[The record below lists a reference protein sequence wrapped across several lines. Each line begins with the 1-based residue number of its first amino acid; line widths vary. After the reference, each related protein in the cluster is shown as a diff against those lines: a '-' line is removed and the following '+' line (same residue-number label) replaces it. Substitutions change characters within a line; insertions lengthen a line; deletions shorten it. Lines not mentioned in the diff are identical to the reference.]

1 MIIVELFLRSLV
13 NLYGRHVVVYSDGGT
28 WYPEACTSLGIKHR
42 LHLSFEKCIV
52 ERAME
57 YVKDRTENFDDYYP
71 YIKKEE
77 EEEDCNPS
85 HVYQWMVL
93 FLFMYNTVTKSHIKF
108 SKINE
113 LIGGE
118 NP

>member
-1 MIIVELFLRSLV
+1 
-13 NLYGRHVVVYSDGGT
+13 
-28 WYPEACTSLGIKHR
+28 
-42 LHLSFEKCIV
+42 
-52 ERAME
+52 ME

-71 YIKKEE
+71 CIKKEE
-77 EEEDCNPS
+77 EDCNLS

-93 FLFMYNTVTKSHIKF
+93 FLFMHNTVTKSNIKF

-113 LIGGE
+113 LLGGE

>member
-1 MIIVELFLRSLV
+1 MIVVELFLRSLV
-13 NLYGRHVVVYSDGGT
+13 KLYGRHTVYSDGGR

-42 LHLSFEKCIV
+42 PHSSFEKSIV

-57 YVKDRTENFDDYYP
+57 YVKDRTKNFDDYYP
-71 YIKKEE
+71 CIKKEE
-77 EEEDCNPS
+77 DCNLS
-85 HVYQWMVL
+85 YVYQWMVL
-93 FLFMYNTVTKSHIKF
+93 FLFMHNTVTKSHIKF

-118 NP
+118 DP